1 LKKDDRTLK
10 ETGNSRDFFKKKNSN
25 FLNKQSFDTEVE
37 NCSMSNE
44 NPDYI
49 EINDIEVSDTSK
61 KNLIFC
67 IGAANV
73 DYKLIIENKV
83 IMETSNPA
91 QRITTY
97 GGVARNIAENLA
109 RLDEEVALM
118 TKVGNDLEGTNVVKD
133 ASPIMHIFATDRDQI
148 FNTGTYFAVLDESR
162 NLVLGLADMKICDT
176 MDGDWITSHEEH
188 IKKADIIVCD
198 TNVQKSAIEKL
209 QNIKDRKIILIGVSV
224 AKTAH
229 IPDQLKNIYLA
240 ILNKDEATAYSQC
253 DKFEFKSV
261 CDKLKKKGLDRCII
275 TMGKDGCIFYEEK
288 ISPVV
293 LSAEMIN
300 DVIDVTGAGDSFSA
314 GVIHGI
320 SKNESLETACKYG
333 MKMAQLNLK
342 SDESVVKNIPS
353 DIFDN
358 IDTFFDIS
366 YDF

>member
-1 LKKDDRTLK
+1 MK

-25 FLNKQSFDTEVE
+25 FLNKQSFDTELE

>member
-1 LKKDDRTLK
+1 
-10 ETGNSRDFFKKKNSN
+10 
-25 FLNKQSFDTEVE
+25 
-37 NCSMSNE
+37 M
-44 NPDYI
+44 
-49 EINDIEVSDTSK
+49 SDTSK

-118 TKVGNDLEGTNVVKD
+118 SKVGNDLEGTNVVKD

-148 FNTGTYFAVLDESR
+148 YNTGTYFAVLDESG
-162 NLVLGLADMKICDT
+162 NLVIGVADMKICDT

-209 QNIKDRKIILIGVSV
+209 QNIDNRKIIIIGVSV
-224 AKTAH
+224 TKTAH
-229 IPDQLKNIYLA
+229 IPDKLKNIYLA
-240 ILNKDEATAYSQC
+240 ILNKDEATAYAGC
-253 DKFEFKSV
+253 DKFDFKNV
-261 CDKLKKKGLDRCII
+261 CENLKKKGLDRCII

-288 ISPVV
+288 LSPIV
-293 LSAEMIN
+293 LKAEMIN
-300 DVIDVTGAGDSFSA
+300 NVVDVTGAGDSFSA
-314 GVIHGI
+314 GVIHAL
-320 SKNESLETACKYG
+320 SNDKSLETACKYG

-358 IDTFFDIS
+358 IDAFFDVS
-366 YDF
+366 YDY

>member
-1 LKKDDRTLK
+1 MIEILK
-10 ETGNSRDFFKKKNSN
+10 ETDNSKAFFTKKGSN
-25 FLNKQSFDTEVE
+25 IFNKKSLDAEMD
-37 NCSMSNE
+37 NCAVSNE
-44 NPDYI
+44 NADYI
-49 EINDIEVSDTSK
+49 GISDIEVSDTSK

-118 TKVGNDLEGTNVVKD
+118 SKVGNDLEGTNVVKD

-148 FNTGTYFAVLDESR
+148 YNTGTYFAVLDESG
-162 NLVLGLADMKICDT
+162 NLVIGVADMKICDT
-176 MDGDWITSHEEH
+176 MDGDWVTSHEEH

-209 QNIKDRKIILIGVSV
+209 QNIDNGKIIIIGVSV
-224 AKTAH
+224 AKTGH
-229 IPDQLKNIYLA
+229 IPDKLKNIYLA
-240 ILNKDEATAYSQC
+240 ILNKDEATAYAGC
-253 DKFEFKSV
+253 DKFDFKNV
-261 CDKLKKKGLDRCII
+261 CENLKKKGLDRCII

-288 ISPVV
+288 LSPIV
-293 LSAEMIN
+293 LKAEMIN
-300 DVIDVTGAGDSFSA
+300 NVVDVTGAGDSFSA
-314 GVIHGI
+314 GVIHAL
-320 SKNESLETACKYG
+320 SNDESLETACKYG

-358 IDTFFDIS
+358 IDTFFDVS
-366 YDF
+366 YDY

>member
-1 LKKDDRTLK
+1 MIEILK
-10 ETGNSRDFFKKKNSN
+10 ETDNSKAFFTKKSSN
-25 FLNKQSFDTEVE
+25 IFNKKSLDAEMD
-37 NCSMSNE
+37 NCAASNE
-44 NPDYI
+44 NADYI
-49 EINDIEVSDTSK
+49 GISDIEVSDVSK

-109 RLDEEVALM
+109 RLEEEVALM

-240 ILNKDEATAYSQC
+240 ILNKDEATAYAQC

-300 DVIDVTGAGDSFSA
+300 DVVDVTGAGDSFSA

>member
-1 LKKDDRTLK
+1 MIEILK
-10 ETGNSRDFFKKKNSN
+10 ETDNSKAFFTKKSSN
-25 FLNKQSFDTEVE
+25 IFNKKSLDAEMD
-37 NCSMSNE
+37 NCAVSNE
-44 NPDYI
+44 NADYI
-49 EINDIEVSDTSK
+49 GISDIEVSDISK

-73 DYKLIIENKV
+73 DYKLIMENKV

-109 RLDEEVALM
+109 RLEEEVALM

>member
-1 LKKDDRTLK
+1 
-10 ETGNSRDFFKKKNSN
+10 
-25 FLNKQSFDTEVE
+25 
-37 NCSMSNE
+37 MSNE

-118 TKVGNDLEGTNVVKD
+118 SKVGNDLEGTNVVKD

-148 FNTGTYFAVLDESR
+148 YNTGTYFAVLDESG
-162 NLVLGLADMKICDT
+162 NLVIGVADMKICDT

-209 QNIKDRKIILIGVSV
+209 QNIDNRKIIIIGVSV
-224 AKTAH
+224 TKTAH
-229 IPDQLKNIYLA
+229 IPDKLKNIYLA
-240 ILNKDEATAYSQC
+240 ILNKDEATAYAGC
-253 DKFEFKSV
+253 DKFDFKNV
-261 CDKLKKKGLDRCII
+261 CENLKKKGLDRCII

-288 ISPVV
+288 LSPIV
-293 LSAEMIN
+293 LKAEMIN
-300 DVIDVTGAGDSFSA
+300 NVVDVTGAGDSFSA
-314 GVIHGI
+314 GVIHAL
-320 SKNESLETACKYG
+320 SNDKSLETACKYG

-358 IDTFFDIS
+358 IDAFFDVS
-366 YDF
+366 YDY

>member
-1 LKKDDRTLK
+1 MK

>member
-1 LKKDDRTLK
+1 MIEILK
-10 ETGNSRDFFKKKNSN
+10 ETDNSKAFFTKKGSN
-25 FLNKQSFDTEVE
+25 IFNKKSLDAEMD
-37 NCSMSNE
+37 NCAVSNE

-49 EINDIEVSDTSK
+49 EINDIEVSDKSK

-118 TKVGNDLEGTNVVKD
+118 SKVGNDLEGTNVVKD

-148 FNTGTYFAVLDESR
+148 YNTGTYFAVLDESG
-162 NLVLGLADMKICDT
+162 NLVIGVADMKICDT

-209 QNIKDRKIILIGVSV
+209 QNIDNGKIIIIGVSV
-224 AKTAH
+224 AKTGH
-229 IPDQLKNIYLA
+229 IPDKLKNIYLA
-240 ILNKDEATAYSQC
+240 ILNKDEATAYAGC
-253 DKFEFKSV
+253 DKFDFKNV
-261 CDKLKKKGLDRCII
+261 CENLKKKGLDRCII

-288 ISPVV
+288 LSPIV
-293 LSAEMIN
+293 LKAEMIN
-300 DVIDVTGAGDSFSA
+300 NVVDVTGAGDSFSA
-314 GVIHGI
+314 GVIHAL
-320 SKNESLETACKYG
+320 SNDKSLETACKYG

-358 IDTFFDIS
+358 IDAFFDVS
-366 YDF
+366 YDY

>member
-1 LKKDDRTLK
+1 MK
-10 ETGNSRDFFKKKNSN
+10 ETDNSKAFFTKKSSN
-25 FLNKQSFDTEVE
+25 TFNKKSLDAEMD
-37 NCSMSNE
+37 NCAASNE
-44 NPDYI
+44 NADYI
-49 EINDIEVSDTSK
+49 GISDIEVSDISK

-109 RLDEEVALM
+109 RLEEEVALM

>member
-1 LKKDDRTLK
+1 MIEILK
-10 ETGNSRDFFKKKNSN
+10 ETDNSKAFFTKKSSN
-25 FLNKQSFDTEVE
+25 IFNKKSLDAEMD
-37 NCSMSNE
+37 NCAVSNE
-44 NPDYI
+44 NADYI
-49 EINDIEVSDTSK
+49 GISDIEVSDISK

-109 RLDEEVALM
+109 RLEEEVALM

-300 DVIDVTGAGDSFSA
+300 DVVDVTGAGDSFSA